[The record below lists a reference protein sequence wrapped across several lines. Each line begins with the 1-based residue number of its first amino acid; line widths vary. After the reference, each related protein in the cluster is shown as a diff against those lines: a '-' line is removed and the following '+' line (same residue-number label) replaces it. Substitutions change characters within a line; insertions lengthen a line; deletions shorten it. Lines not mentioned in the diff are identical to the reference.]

1 MILRILAAAAI
12 VTTIATASATA
23 QTQRLRGEIQRVE
36 GTTIFAKARDGSAV
50 TLKLADN
57 VVITA
62 VYKATLADIRAG
74 DYIGSGATPQPD
86 GSQKAI
92 EVHIFAPSMRNQG
105 DGHRPWNGAPNST
118 MTNGAVDSMVA
129 GVDGPVLVVKYKD
142 GEKKIIVGPDT
153 PIVRYQVGE
162 MADLKAGATFSV
174 VAATRLPDGT
184 FTAARINVG
193 RDGGTPP

>member
-1 MILRILAAAAI
+1 
-12 VTTIATASATA
+12 
-23 QTQRLRGEIQRVE
+23 
-36 GTTIFAKARDGSAV
+36 
-50 TLKLADN
+50 
-57 VVITA
+57 
-62 VYKATLADIRAG
+62 
-74 DYIGSGATPQPD
+74 
-86 GSQKAI
+86 
-92 EVHIFAPSMRNQG
+92 
-105 DGHRPWNGAPNST
+105 

-174 VAATRLPDGT
+174 VAATKQPDGT

-193 RDGGTPP
+193 RDGVVPN